1 MTGYLG
7 MTLFITIALLLSI
20 TICQV
25 SFSNTIPVLIIPDE
39 NLSVHNDMTYYPHYV
54 KFHIIPEGENISVS
68 IFTSDNIPK
77 KTLKTDTNS
86 DVVFEMISVNRYLV
100 SVPERHIAVQIY
112 PYDSEYILRG
122 GKNH

>member
-1 MTGYLG
+1 MSGGDYSYSVFDTFIKWFVEGMTGYLG

-25 SFSNTIPVLIIPDE
+25 SFSNTIPVL
-39 NLSVHNDMTYYPHYV
+39 
-54 KFHIIPEGENISVS
+54 IIPEGENISVS

-122 GKNH
+122 GKK